1 MINISTQEIYVYST
15 HVNMRNSFDSLC
27 FLVDSMFPEKLLTGS
42 VFVFLNKAGNSM
54 KVLYWDLDGFVIYYK
69 RLEKGRFRIE
79 KNGKTQISRR
89 EFFML
94 LEGIKPK
101 VLNARFSLEKNL

>member
-1 MINISTQEIYVYST
+1 MINISTQEIYVYAS

-27 FLVDSMFPEKLLTGS
+27 FLVESMFPEKLLTGS
-42 VFVFLNKAGNSM
+42 LFVFLNKAGNSI

-94 LEGIKPK
+94 FEGIKSEK
-101 VLNARFSLEKNL
+101 IERRFSLNK